1 MFSLGLI
8 NIPGQEVACSGEFIR
23 PMTLQT
29 CGLIARLSSFRT
41 IFRMIDQFAINALS
55 LLGSPSVNLIIDGL
69 MADANFGSNSR
80 LEVPVA

>member
-1 MFSLGLI
+1 
-8 NIPGQEVACSGEFIR
+8 
-23 PMTLQT
+23 
-29 CGLIARLSSFRT
+29 
-41 IFRMIDQFAINALS
+41 MIDQFAINALS